1 VASCPL
7 HDAES
12 LTLAEAA
19 ELLVD
24 GRGPSGARLRWAVE
38 AQLVRR
44 GVAVGDRDDVR
55 ADVVYAL
62 LLSTRTQTLT
72 LAAVAAHAAR
82 VARNKA
88 IDHHRRRRFESPELA
103 IAERAGPPRDG
114 LLESGLDDVSGAVH
128 RRAVSCA
135 LAELVRELPARERHA
150 LTATATGDG
159 HLGSGLARSSHYRAL
174 DRARL
179 RLSADVRSRIAGGV
193 ALPAVLFRTF
203 GHLRAL
209 LLPAGATAAAAIASA
224 AFVLPAIERP
234 PPAAAARA
242 VPALLARSAIT
253 IARRPAVVVPVRVV
267 PVRVVRRT
275 AGTTRRIVVRSAR
288 HHVAAP
294 AVNAPVLRTPTTAVQ
309 APPAPAAG
317 DSPCRAAQLCQ

>member
-7 HDAES
+7 HDAEA

-19 ELLVD
+19 ELLSD

-44 GVAVGDRDDVR
+44 GVPIADRDDVR

-62 LLSTRTQTLT
+62 LVSTRTQSLT

-114 LLESGLDDVSGAVH
+114 LLESGLDDVAGEVH

-135 LAELVRELPARERHA
+135 LTELVRELPVPERRA
-150 LTATATGDG
+150 LTATAAGTG

-179 RLSADVRSRIAGGV
+179 RLSAAVRSRVAGGL
-193 ALPAVLFRTF
+193 ALPAVLYRTF
-203 GHLRAL
+203 GHLRGL
-209 LLPAGATAAAAIASA
+209 LLPAGATAAVAIASA
-224 AFVLPAIERP
+224 AFVLPAIGVP
-234 PPAAAARA
+234 PPAASPRA
-242 VPALLARSAIT
+242 VPARLARSAMT
-253 IARRPAVVVPVRVV
+253 VARSPAVVVPLHVT
-267 PVRVVRRT
+267 RRP
-275 AGTTRRIVVRSAR
+275 AGTTRRIVVRGAV

-294 AVNAPVLRTPTTAVQ
+294 AARAPVQRPRTTAVA
-309 APPAPAAG
+309 APAAPAAG
-317 DSPCRAAQLCQ
+317 VSPCRAAQLCQ